1 MNISGSAPTASPLR
15 AGLRYGALG
24 IICFLIM
31 LPLVWLVT
39 SSFRAPSE
47 MFFHAGRIGWGL
59 IWPDTLTFENY
70 TSLFRTTNFGRALFN
85 SLFVSGV
92 SMVVGVILNAAA
104 GFAFAV
110 FDFPGKKI
118 AFILVLAAA
127 MMPFEAIVI
136 PLYLLVGSLGMI
148 NSYSALI
155 VPDLAN
161 GFVIFMFRQFFA
173 ALPRELYEAA
183 RVDGASWGGVFFRLA
198 LPLSVPVILTGAVM
212 IFLHQFE
219 SFFWPLIAA
228 PSAERTVVQ
237 VAIAQTMSMEGTAWG
252 HLFSSLTIAS
262 LVALVPFAIMQ
273 KYYIRANVTSG
284 IK

>member
-1 MNISGSAPTASPLR
+1 MSSSTLAPPSGLTLVARRIALW
-15 AGLRYGALG
+15 GLSIAVL
-24 IICFLIM
+24 
-31 LPLVWLVT
+31 LPLLWLVL

-47 MFFHAGRIGWGL
+47 MFFHAGRFAWGL
-59 IWPDTLTFENY
+59 VVPEQLTFENY
-70 TSLFRTTNFGRALFN
+70 TSLFKTTNYGRALFN
-85 SLFVSGV
+85 SLFVAV
-92 SMVVGVILNAAA
+92 TAMFCGVILNAAA

-110 FDFPGKKI
+110 FEFPGRNWLF
-118 AFILVLAAA
+118 AFVLAAA
-127 MMPFEAIVI
+127 MMPFEGIVI
-136 PLYLLVGSLGMI
+136 PLYLLVDAMGMI
-148 NSYSALI
+148 DTYPALI

-183 RVDGASWGGVFFRLA
+183 RVDGASWGTIFWRVA
-198 LPLSVPVILTGAVM
+198 MPLSFPVVLTGSVM

-219 SFFWPLIAA
+219 AFFWPLVAA

-252 HLFSSLTIAS
+252 HLFSSMTIAS
-262 LVALVPFAIMQ
+262 LVALVPFLIFQ
-273 KYYIRANVTSG
+273 KYYIRSNVMTG